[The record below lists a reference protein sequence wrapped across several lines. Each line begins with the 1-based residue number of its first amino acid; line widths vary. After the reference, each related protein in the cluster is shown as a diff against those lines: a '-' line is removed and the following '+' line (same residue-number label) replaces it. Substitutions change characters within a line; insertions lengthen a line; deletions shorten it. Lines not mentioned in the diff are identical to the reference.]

1 MTVLVR
7 KLMMDS
13 CTKPNYEI
21 ILVRI
26 IFNYLLKI
34 RIKLKF
40 CKNLLLLEV
49 FCEKC
54 NTVHNYNDPNPI
66 LSLTI
71 VVIRFKTTLPSINL
85 NKNYSFVNPLLGI
98 V

>member
-7 KLMMDS
+7 ILMMDS
-13 CTKPNYEI
+13 CTKPKYEI

-34 RIKLKF
+34 RIKLKCWKKLCTF
-40 CKNLLLLEV
+40 EV
-49 FCEKC
+49 FCEKW

-66 LSLTI
+66 ISLKT
-71 VVIRFKTTLPSINL
+71 VVIRFKNTFTIYKP
-85 NKNYSFVNPLLGI
+85 K
-98 V
+98 

>member
-7 KLMMDS
+7 ILMMDS
-13 CTKPNYEI
+13 CTKPKYEI
-21 ILVRI
+21 IWVRI

-34 RIKLKF
+34 RIKLKC
-40 CKNLLLLEV
+40 CKKLCTFEV
-49 FCEKC
+49 FCEKW
-54 NTVHNYNDPNPI
+54 NSVHNYYDPYPT
-66 LSLTI
+66 LSLTT

-85 NKNYSFVNPLLGI
+85 NKNYSFVNPFLGI